1 MSESKKIFREER
13 LAMIYHAI
21 QEKQKVFVIDL
32 AKEFNISESSV
43 RLDLAELEER
53 NLIQRTHGGAILRDE
68 ISNNDIVINL
78 DSINER
84 MTHFQL
90 EKEAIGRKTASLV
103 EDGDTIMMDGGST
116 TLAVARHLSVRKNLL
131 VVTNTSTIGEL
142 LVSNKNNRVIIT
154 GGELTEGTNTMVGP
168 STEHAIEQY
177 RTDKAIV
184 GVSGI
189 LLEEG
194 CFSAV
199 PLEAEV
205 KRLMIL
211 HSRETIIV
219 TDSTKIGTRAFCF
232 VCGFQNVRTLVTD
245 RNLTKAARESLE
257 RTGIEVILV

>member
-1 MSESKKIFREER
+1 MKKDFVHER
-13 LAMIYHAI
+13 RNKL
-21 QEKQKVFVIDL
+21 
-32 AKEFNISESSV
+32 
-43 RLDLAELEER
+43 LDFINTQSRADVAELAELAQVTEATIRRDLILLEEQ
-53 NLIQRTHGGAILRDE
+53 NLILRTHGGALKRDE
-68 ISNNDIVINL
+68 P
-78 DSINER
+78 SIWQSTTLQER
-84 MTHFQL
+84 MALQVE
-90 EKEAIGRKTASLV
+90 EKDRIGAYVSLHLV
-103 EDGDTIMMDGGST
+103 KDGDSIMMDGGST
-116 TLAVARHLSVRKNLL
+116 TLAVARQLTVRKNLL

-184 GVSGI
+184 GVSGL

-219 TDSTKIGTRAFCF
+219 ADSTKIGTRAFCF
-232 VCGFQNVRTLVTD
+232 VCGFQSARTLVTD
-245 RNLTKAARESLE
+245 RNISKTARDSLE
-257 RTGIEVILV
+257 RTGIEVIIV

>member
-1 MSESKKIFREER
+1 MKKDFVHERRSKLLEFINLHKRADVTE
-13 LAMIYHAI
+13 LA
-21 QEKQKVFVIDL
+21 DL
-32 AKEFNISESSV
+32 AQVTEATI
-43 RLDLAELEER
+43 RRDLILLEDQ
-53 NLIQRTHGGAILRDE
+53 NLIVRTHGGALKRDE
-68 ISNNDIVINL
+68 PSL
-78 DSINER
+78 WQSTTLQER
-84 MTHFQL
+84 IALQVE
-90 EKEAIGRKTASLV
+90 EKDRIGEYVCQYLV
-103 EDGDTIMMDGGST
+103 KDGDSIMMDGGST
-116 TLAVARHLSVRKNLL
+116 TLAVARHLTVRKNLL

-142 LVSNKNNRVIIT
+142 LVCNKNNRVIIT
-154 GGELTEGTNTMVGP
+154 GGELTDGTNTMVGP
-168 STEHAIEQY
+168 STEHAIAQY

-189 LLEEG
+189 LLDEG